1 MTDCSTFHLNAHRV
15 VFFHDFIL
23 YFGGFDELIT
33 ACNLAD
39 KAAGGTMVDCFKC
52 FNSGFDHQVA
62 CADGINIWRIV
73 TQEACIVVVVAQLS
87 GNHNVQNLE
96 VMVDCA
102 GNSGI
107 DDALCAEA
115 VDHHLC
121 GDCCVYLT
129 DTAGGNDNFLIAQDS
144 FPEYLTAYID
154 FADILH
160 LLF

>member
-1 MTDCSTFHLNAHRV
+1 
-15 VFFHDFIL
+15 
-23 YFGGFDELIT
+23 
-33 ACNLAD
+33 
-39 KAAGGTMVDCFKC
+39 MVDCLKC

-62 CADGINIWRIV
+62 CADGIDIWRIV
-73 TQEACIVVVVAQLS
+73 TQEACIVVVVAQLT

-102 GNSGI
+102 GDTGI
-107 DDALCAEA
+107 KDALCAEA

-121 GDCCVYLT
+121 SDSSIYLT
-129 DTAGGNDNFLIAQDS
+129 DTTGGNDNFLIAEDA